1 MASVVQLLR
10 RPDKGS
16 NVRVQA
22 PPDATYLSP
31 LLGHDWIMTPAEETL
46 ARIKARR
53 EEQTRLYRILDLWAA
68 VQAQG
73 TAPEEVESF
82 GFDPKLLPPT
92 LGARAPARNGAG
104 TRSLC

>member
-1 MASVVQLLR
+1 
-10 RPDKGS
+10 
-16 NVRVQA
+16 
-22 PPDATYLSP
+22 
-31 LLGHDWIMTPAEETL
+31 MTPAEETL

-82 GFDPKLLPPT
+82 GFNLKLLSPT
-92 LGARAPARNGAG
+92 LERERRQGAARGHDPYVERLPTGQHRPLIFNYVRLKAGG
-104 TRSLC
+104 TRILHPVLEAVY